1 MTDPQDLQTAAL
13 LDDAAARARR
23 YLGGLDARSVAPS
36 TAALAALARLEEP
49 LPEGASDPAEV
60 LALLDALVSPATM
73 AMAGR
78 RFFGFV
84 IGGTLPVT
92 LAANWLA
99 GAWDQNAALARVTPG
114 VAKLEAVALGWLKEL
129 LGLPVA
135 SEGAFVTGATV
146 ANLTALA
153 AARHAVLQQVG

>member
-1 MTDPQDLQTAAL
+1 MTLPQDQQTAAL

-36 TAALAALARLEEP
+36 AAALAALPHLDEP
-49 LPEGASDPAEV
+49 LPEDAGDPAAV
-60 LALLDALVSPATM
+60 LALLDELVSPATM

-99 GAWDQNAALARVTPG
+99 GAWDQNAALARVAPG
-114 VAKLEAVALGWLKEL
+114 VAKL
-129 LGLPVA
+129 
-135 SEGAFVTGATV
+135 
-146 ANLTALA
+146 
-153 AARHAVLQQVG
+153 